1 MALDI
6 VLLVLMVALIGLSA
20 AEGLVRS
27 LIMLL
32 SFYLLTILIGV
43 LAVAFNIT
51 KIMNDLIITS
61 LASGPSTPLFY
72 QGLMF
77 VGLLIPAFLI
87 AAVLSHSALEET
99 AIRPLKWMDNV
110 LGTLVGAVLAL
121 AFAAVICNAWG
132 VVVSERW
139 DPAPTW
145 LSLRLVFEGSA
156 LRPFMMNVLRVYRH
170 ALFPFAASGYPIFFI
185 PQG

>member
-1 MALDI
+1 VALDI
-6 VLLVLMVALIGLSA
+6 VLLILMVALIALSA

-32 SFYLLTILIGV
+32 SFYLLTVLIGV

-61 LASGPSTPLFY
+61 LSSGPTTPLFY

-77 VGLLIPAFLI
+77 VGLLIPSFLI

-110 LGTLVGAVLAL
+110 LGTLVGVVLAL

-139 DPAPTW
+139 DPAQTW
-145 LSLRLVFEGSA
+145 LSLRLVFDGSA
-156 LRPFMMNVLRVYRH
+156 LRPFMMTVLRVYRH